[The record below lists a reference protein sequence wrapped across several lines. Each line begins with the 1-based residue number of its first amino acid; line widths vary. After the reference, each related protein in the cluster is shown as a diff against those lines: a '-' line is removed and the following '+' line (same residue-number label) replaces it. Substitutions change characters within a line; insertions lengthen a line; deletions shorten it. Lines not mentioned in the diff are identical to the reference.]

1 MKPKQIQ
8 PGWGRRWTRQSIAL
22 FRRAPGLAILM
33 MMLFGLC
40 NSFVPQP
47 LALNVPA
54 TVFLVG
60 LLFSSLRAADRDCGN
75 AWSATWLYFRQTARD
90 LALLARDAFLI
101 MLVFG
106 FLVALFL
113 ATYAAATHGI
123 EHITPSMG
131 YQKLPSWIKGG
142 IFRASNMLTLG
153 IFLPGVVPLIFLTM
167 SVGNQSLMHFVT
179 GYNAAVLNMRVTY
192 SVSFVGL
199 LACNLLPSL
208 LRQMPKLWLGYL
220 LLLGFAAAF
229 WWFGAWGYLWC
240 REMFEGTEENA
251 KETAKQRSGKRAVVS
266 AGAHLALAKNRS

>member
-1 MKPKQIQ
+1 
-8 PGWGRRWTRQSIAL
+8 
-22 FRRAPGLAILM
+22 M

-60 LLFSSLRAADRDCGN
+60 LLFSSLRAADRDSGN
-75 AWSATWLYFRQTARD
+75 AWGATWLYFLQTARD

-106 FLVALFL
+106 FLVALFF
-113 ATYAAATHGI
+113 AIYAAATHGI
-123 EHITPSMG
+123 GHVKPEIG
-131 YQKLPSWIKGG
+131 YRQLPNWMKSG
-142 IFRASNMLTLG
+142 ILRESTMLTLG
-153 IFLPGVVPLIFLTM
+153 VLLPGVVPLIFLTM
-167 SVGNQSLMHFVT
+167 SVGNQPLMHFIT

-192 SVSFVGL
+192 IVSFAGL